1 MSEITPIKTLVTI
14 EPLNV
19 ASTAQNNTQ
28 TNTVLGNVANGTL
41 LEGFVV
47 NRNSTNQPV
56 LRTQLGD
63 VLLNT
68 DLFLKTGTEVTIR
81 VDNSQPNLARIISI
95 NGQTPEQFGEVQKL
109 QTSKLQSDS
118 LSNPLIASA
127 EIENTAAPKPVQLPG
142 VMLQLSA
149 RQTLPPPIADALF
162 KALGIDPAAKPQQA
176 AAPNIPLSIALRSIT
191 TPQANTPAPIP
202 TPAAPTQLQ
211 TPPLAT
217 PIPLTQATPQTVAP
231 QANTPLQPVPA
242 PSLTSPETVSV
253 TPNNVTQNVIPAPTT
268 ASHVSQDI
276 PQTAATPTPTT
287 PNVPN
292 AVIASVTPAL
302 PATTQAPSS
311 PTAAIPAPALRVP
324 ATTLAPTQPA
334 ITPEAVQFN
343 APQPVNVTAALR
355 PIPTAP
361 VLPTASE
368 PSIAIPAAALPLP
381 TEPRPATHSQPAPLP
396 HNFSEVQVTPER
408 SVVLQGLVIGQEQQR
423 DTILHTPIGSMRLF
437 TPKPLPSGA
446 IVTMELT
453 APAPE
458 KTPGDTLGNFTKLPP
473 IDPVESLL
481 REWPELSG
489 LNEELER
496 NDPALL
502 QNTLA
507 RVLPTPGKQLTHMM
521 LFFLSAVK
529 NGDLKQW
536 IGSRNTDILESRY
549 AETIRK
555 LGGDF
560 ATLQQVFTDPSPQG
574 WISTGIPIYYDHQLE
589 HARLHIRQD
598 TENPT
603 NKKQPGGQ
611 RFIIDIELSRLGEM
625 QIDGLVQKEAGKH
638 QFDMIIRTSKSLPPE
653 VENDIRTIYNNASET
668 TGFKGMLI
676 FQPSREHFVTIQAKP
691 RTDGQSGIIA

>member
-81 VDNSQPNLARIISI
+81 VDSSQPNLARIISI

-109 QTSKLQSDS
+109 QTSKLQNDS
-118 LSNPLIASA
+118 LSNTLIA
-127 EIENTAAPKPVQLPG
+127 NTETETAAAPKPIQLPG
-142 VMLQLSA
+142 VMLQFSA

-176 AAPNIPLSIALRSIT
+176 AAPNIPLSIALRAIT
-191 TPQANTPAPIP
+191 TPQTNTPSPVPTPTTPAQTPLPETPIPLAQAIPRTIAPQANVPLPPAPIP
-202 TPAAPTQLQ
+202 PVALPDAV
-211 TPPLAT
+211 
-217 PIPLTQATPQTVAP
+217 PI
-231 QANTPLQPVPA
+231 
-242 PSLTSPETVSV
+242 
-253 TPNNVTQNVIPAPTT
+253 TPNNVTQHAIPAPTT
-268 ASHVSQDI
+268 MPHVAQAS
-276 PQTAATPTPTT
+276 ATP
-287 PNVPN
+287 N
-292 AVIASVTPAL
+292 APMASVTATIPT
-302 PATTQAPSS
+302 TTQATSS
-311 PTAAIPAPALRVP
+311 PAPVAPVPPIPP
-324 ATTLAPTQPA
+324 ATIAPTHPA
-334 ITPEAVQFN
+334 ITPEATQST
-343 APQPVNVTAALR
+343 PPLPVNVTTSLR
-355 PIPTAP
+355 PIPGSP
-361 VLPTASE
+361 PTVPTVPE
-368 PSIAIPAAALPLP
+368 PSLTLPVAPPPLT
-381 TEPRPATHSQPAPLP
+381 TEPRPVTASQPAPLP

-408 SVVLQGLVIGQEQQR
+408 SVVLQGLVIGQEQQS
-423 DTILHTPIGSMRLF
+423 DTILHTPIGSLRLF

-446 IVTMELT
+446 IVTMELK
-453 APAPE
+453 APIPE
-458 KTPGDTLGNFTKLPP
+458 KTPADMPGSLTKLPSL
-473 IDPVESLL
+473 DPVESLL
-481 REWPELSG
+481 REWPELSTLTEG
-489 LNEELER
+489 LER
-496 NDPALL
+496 SDPSLL

-507 RVLPTPGKQLTHMM
+507 RVLPAPGKQLTHMM

-536 IGSRNTDILESRY
+536 IGNRNTDILESRY
-549 AETIRK
+549 ADTIRK
-555 LGGDF
+555 LGADF
-560 ATLQQVFTDPSPQG
+560 TTLQQVFTEPSPQG
-574 WISTGIPIYYDHQLE
+574 WISAGIPLYYDNQLE

-598 TENPT
+598 TENPA
-603 NKKQPGGQ
+603 NKKQQGGQ

-638 QFDMIIRTSKSLPPE
+638 QFDMIIRTSKALPPD

-676 FQPSREHFVTIQAKP
+676 FQPSREHFVTIQAKH